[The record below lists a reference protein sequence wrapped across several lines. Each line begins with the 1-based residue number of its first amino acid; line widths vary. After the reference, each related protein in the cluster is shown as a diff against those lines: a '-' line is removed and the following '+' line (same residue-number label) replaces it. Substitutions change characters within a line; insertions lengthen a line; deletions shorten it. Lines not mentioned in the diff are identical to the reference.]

1 MLKLTGLILIV
12 IACFGAGYY
21 LSLRLKNRFEFLSAF
36 KDFLSNLETNIRYN
50 SSEIF
55 SLVKASAPDKIRELF
70 SKNTSENFQTYWSEC
85 ITNLP
90 KRYALKND
98 DINLLYEFGRMLG
111 TTDTEGEIN
120 HIKLY
125 RELIESNIN
134 NSEKELKQKSK
145 LMKLLGLFAGLS
157 LALLLL

>member
-1 MLKLTGLILIV
+1 MKLIGLILIV
-12 IACFGAGYY
+12 IACFGVGYY

-55 SLVKASAPDKIRELF
+55 SLVKFSAPGCIRDIFTE
-70 SKNTSENFQTYWSEC
+70 NNSENFTTYWSEC
-85 ITNLP
+85 ISKLP
-90 KRYALKND
+90 KRFALKKD
-98 DINLLYEFGRMLG
+98 DLNLLYEFGRMLG

-125 RELIESNIN
+125 KELIESNIN